1 MIFFPNQMTQTTEV
15 LNAFSRAL
23 DELNFYNSF
32 VYEYW
37 LSEIC
42 IDDGDFIS
50 LDESKL
56 TVENLVKIQKEVK
69 KQKQLVDS

>member
-23 DELNFYNSF
+23 DELGLYNQL
-32 VYEYW
+32 VQEYW
-37 LSEIC
+37 ISELC
-42 IDDGDFIS
+42 EDDGEFVS

-56 TVENLVKIQKEVK
+56 TIENLVKIQKEVE

>member
-23 DELNFYNSF
+23 DELGLYNQL
-32 VYEYW
+32 VQEYW
-37 LSEIC
+37 ISELC
-42 IDDGDFIS
+42 DDDGDFIS
-50 LDESKL
+50 LDQSKL
-56 TVENLVKIQKEVK
+56 TVENLVKIQKEVE

>member
-23 DELNFYNSF
+23 DELGLYNQL
-32 VYEYW
+32 VQEYW
-37 LSEIC
+37 ISELC
-42 IDDGDFIS
+42 DDDGDFIS

-56 TVENLVKIQKEVK
+56 TVENLVKIQKEVE

>member
-23 DELNFYNSF
+23 DELGLYNQL
-32 VYEYW
+32 VQEYW
-37 LSEIC
+37 ISELC
-42 IDDGDFIS
+42 EDDGEFVS
-50 LDESKL
+50 LDASKL
-56 TVENLVKIQKEVK
+56 TIENLVKIQKEVE